1 MYKHCTN
8 NVQSCTSMCKRVTDI
23 VLVHSQPKFGRT
35 STYKHVQT
43 VYKQCTT
50 VYKHVQTFHKYARY
64 ACTRLYVV
72 CTKTNV
78 VQTGCTL
85 PVICLYIVCTCL
97 YCTNNVQTC
106 LYSVCTGG
114 GGWHTFDFYMLV
126 HCLYIVNK
134 QLSTV
139 QTYTNKKQT
148 VYKRSHRLYT
158 VCLVTTNTIQTW
170 SLCTNSKQ
178 TVYKR

>member
-23 VLVHSQPKFGRT
+23 VLVHSQSKFGRT

-85 PVICLYIVCTCL
+85 PVTCLYIVCTCL

-114 GGWHTFDFYMLV
+114 GVTYFWLLHACTLFVHCKQTAVDCANIYKQKTNSVQALPSFV
-126 HCLYIVNK
+126 HCLFSHYK
-134 QLSTV
+134 H
-139 QTYTNKKQT
+139 YTNMISMYKQ
-148 VYKRSHRLYT
+148 
-158 VCLVTTNTIQTW
+158 
-170 SLCTNSKQ
+170 
-178 TVYKR
+178 